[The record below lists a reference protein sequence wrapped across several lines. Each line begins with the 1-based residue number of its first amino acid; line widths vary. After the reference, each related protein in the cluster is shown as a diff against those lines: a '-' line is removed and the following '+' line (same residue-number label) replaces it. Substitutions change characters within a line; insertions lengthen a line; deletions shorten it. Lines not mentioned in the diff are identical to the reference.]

1 MLALL
6 YTINRDMNASAAD
19 RVDAEHIREHLE
31 RDILLGT
38 LGDGAR
44 LDEQRLAHRFGVSR
58 TPVREALRLLSATR
72 LVERVPHRGTFV
84 RVPSLAELFGMF
96 EVMAELEALCAR
108 LAARR
113 AGAGGLRRLEA
124 IAADCEAAA
133 DAGGAD
139 HYYRENERLHAALYA
154 LSGNAFLEAEA
165 LALHRRLRAFR
176 RLELRAPR
184 RVRDSVSEHRGIVE
198 ALHARDAE
206 LAADR
211 ARAHVAVQNER
222 FADLVAAHAALGSEG
237 ATVAG

>member
-1 MLALL
+1 
-6 YTINRDMNASAAD
+6 MNASVAD
-19 RVDAEHIREHLE
+19 RVDAEHIRERLE
-31 RDILLGT
+31 QDILLGA

-44 LDEQRLAHRFGVSR
+44 LDEQRLADRFGVSR

-72 LVERVPHRGTFV
+72 LVERVPNRGTFV

-113 AGAGGLRRLEA
+113 ARPPDVHRLEA
-124 IAADCEAAA
+124 LAAGCEAVVE
-133 DAGGAD
+133 DPD
-139 HYYRENERLHAALYA
+139 RYYRENERLHAALYA

-176 RLELRAPR
+176 RLQLRAPR
-184 RVRDSVSEHRGIVE
+184 RVRDSVREHRGIVA
-198 ALHARDAE
+198 ALGAGDAE

-222 FADLVAAHAALGSEG
+222 FADPVAARATLGGEG
-237 ATVAG
+237 AAGRRAAR